1 MFPLPVEQDTLRLV
15 ALHAIAAFAVV
26 AAKQAMDHAAVGYWH
41 VRNGHSANPRAE
53 MGMVWVLT
61 LTTISAICT
70 ITGSLLW
77 ALQLALR

>member
-1 MFPLPVEQDTLRLV
+1 MLVESDALRLL
-15 ALHAIAAFAVV
+15 ALLSIAAFALV
-26 AAKQAMDHAAVGYWH
+26 AGKRAMDHAAVGYWH
-41 VRNGHSANPRAE
+41 VRGGQSANPRAE

-61 LTTISAICT
+61 LTTISAVCT